1 MTTDQRVSDNIPALQ
16 SQLDW
21 SASYTP
27 LGSPGQSLI
36 TDALWESAITYD
48 SGSIEEM
55 LTDPSTYHAR
65 VGLADAL
72 VGIRF
77 DFTVRE
83 SRIIATGRVHPAR
96 EDMRGDYH
104 TFTDDLLEE
113 RDILVFMRSEQTQ
126 RAVKNYIQETM

>member
-1 MTTDQRVSDNIPALQ
+1 MTTDQRVSDYTSALP
-16 SQLDW
+16 SHLDW

-27 LGSPGQSLI
+27 LGKPGQTLI
-36 TDALWESAITYD
+36 SDALWESAITYD
-48 SGSIEEM
+48 SDSIEEM

-65 VGLADAL
+65 VGAANAL

-77 DFTVRE
+77 DFEVRE

-104 TFTDDLLEE
+104 TFDDELQEE
-113 RDILVFMRSEQTQ
+113 RDILVFFRSEQTQ
-126 RAVKNYIQETM
+126 RAVRDYIRETM